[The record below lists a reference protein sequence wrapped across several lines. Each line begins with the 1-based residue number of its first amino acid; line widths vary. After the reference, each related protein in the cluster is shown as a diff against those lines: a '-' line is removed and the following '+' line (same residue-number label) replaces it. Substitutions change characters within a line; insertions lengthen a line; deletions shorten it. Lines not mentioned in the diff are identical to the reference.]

1 MHRRLTFVLL
11 LVLLTTV
18 NAVAQGDKKDKSAK
32 TEKKEV
38 VQPTGTPVLWRQPAD
53 LESRDLLLGPGG
65 EAMKPDLSQIT
76 FVRDQEGGG
85 YSTNYRVKDGKGK
98 TWVVKFGKEAQPE
111 TAAVRLMWA
120 LGYVTE
126 INYLAPCVEII
137 GAPEPKRGTIERCDK
152 GYANVKFEARPE
164 EVKRLDGWRWASN
177 PFSGKKE
184 FQGMVVL
191 MSLINNWDL
200 KDDNNRILFVP
211 GANGQDELQYI
222 ISDLGAT
229 FGKTGGLFSRNRN
242 SPESYAKTKFVEG
255 VNGGKVKL
263 AYSGKNSELFK
274 NITVEDVK
282 WIGSLL
288 TRLSDKQISDAFRA
302 ANYNADE
309 VQLLTQAVRARIN
322 QLAKIA

>member
-1 MHRRLTFVLL
+1 MHKRMSFVLL
-11 LVLLTTV
+11 FVLLAAFS
-18 NAVAQGDKKDKSAK
+18 AVAQDEKKDK
-32 TEKKEV
+32 KET
-38 VQPTGTPVLWRQPAD
+38 VQPTGTPVLWRQPTD
-53 LESRDLLLGPGG
+53 LESRNLLLGPGG
-65 EAMKPDLSQIT
+65 EAMKPDLSQVT

-111 TAAVRLMWA
+111 TAAVRLLWA
-120 LGYVTE
+120 LGYMTE
-126 INYLAPCVEII
+126 VNYLVPCVQII

-152 GYANVKFEARPE
+152 GFANVKFEARPE
-164 EVKRLDGWRWASN
+164 NVKRLDSWLWANN
-177 PFSGKKE
+177 PFTGKKE

-211 GANGQDELQYI
+211 GTTGRQNELHYI

-255 VNGGKVKL
+255 VNGGRVKL

-274 NITVEDVK
+274 NISVEDAK
-282 WIGSLL
+282 WVAALL
-288 TRLSDKQISDAFRA
+288 SRLSDKQISDAFRA
-302 ANYNADE
+302 ANYSDDE
-309 VQLLTQAVRARIN
+309 VRMLTQAVRARIN
-322 QLAKIA
+322 QLTKVA

>member
-1 MHRRLTFVLL
+1 MKKRISLVMLFLL
-11 LVLLTTV
+11 LATVSVL
-18 NAVAQGDKKDKSAK
+18 AQKDKKETVLS
-32 TEKKEV
+32 
-38 VQPTGTPVLWRQPAD
+38 TGTPVLWKEPTD

-65 EAMKPDLSQIT
+65 EAMKPDLSQVT

-111 TAAVRLMWA
+111 TAAVRLLWA
-120 LGYVTE
+120 LGYMTE
-126 INYLAPCVEII
+126 VNYLVPCVEII
-137 GAPEPKRGTIERCDK
+137 NAPEPKRGTIERCDK

-164 EVKRLDGWRWASN
+164 GIKRLDSWQWANN

-184 FQGMVVL
+184 FQGMIVL

-200 KDDNNRILFVP
+200 KDDNNRILLVP
-211 GANGQDELQYI
+211 GTNGQNELHYI

-255 VNGGKVKL
+255 VDGSRVKL
-263 AYSGKNSELFK
+263 AYGGKNSELFK
-274 NITVEDVK
+274 NISVEDAR
-282 WIGSLL
+282 WIGRQLA
-288 TRLSDKQISDAFRA
+288 RLSDKQIGDAFRA
-302 ANYNADE
+302 ANYNEAE
-309 VQLLTQAVRARIN
+309 VRMLTDAVRARIT
-322 QLAKIA
+322 QLTKLA

>member
-1 MHRRLTFVLL
+1 MKKRISLVMLFLL
-11 LVLLTTV
+11 LATVSVL
-18 NAVAQGDKKDKSAK
+18 AQKDKNE
-32 TEKKEV
+32 TV
-38 VQPTGTPVLWRQPAD
+38 LPTGTPVLWKEPTD

-65 EAMKPDLSQIT
+65 EAMKPDLSQVT

-111 TAAVRLMWA
+111 TAAVRLLWA
-120 LGYVTE
+120 LGYMTE
-126 INYLAPCVEII
+126 VNYLVPCVEII
-137 GAPEPKRGTIERCDK
+137 NAPEPKRGTIERCDK

-164 EVKRLDGWRWASN
+164 GIKRLDSWQWANN

-184 FQGMVVL
+184 FQGMIVL

-200 KDDNNRILFVP
+200 KDDNNRILLVP
-211 GANGQDELQYI
+211 GTNGQNELHYI

-255 VNGGKVKL
+255 VDGSRVKL
-263 AYSGKNSELFK
+263 AYGGKNSELFK
-274 NITVEDVK
+274 NISVEDAR
-282 WIGSLL
+282 WIGRQLA
-288 TRLSDKQISDAFRA
+288 RLSDKQISDAFRA
-302 ANYNADE
+302 ANYNETE
-309 VQLLTQAVRARIN
+309 VRMLTDAVRARIT
-322 QLAKIA
+322 QLTKLA

>member
-1 MHRRLTFVLL
+1 MKKRISLVMLFLL
-11 LVLLTTV
+11 LATVSVL
-18 NAVAQGDKKDKSAK
+18 AQKDKEE
-32 TEKKEV
+32 TV
-38 VQPTGTPVLWRQPAD
+38 LPTGTPVLWKEPTD

-65 EAMKPDLSQIT
+65 EAMKPDLSQVT

-111 TAAVRLMWA
+111 TAAVRLLWA
-120 LGYVTE
+120 LGYMTE
-126 INYLAPCVEII
+126 VNYLVPCVEII
-137 GAPEPKRGTIERCDK
+137 NAPEPKRGTIERCDK

-164 EVKRLDGWRWASN
+164 GIKRLDSWQWANN

-184 FQGMVVL
+184 FQGMIVL

-200 KDDNNRILFVP
+200 KDDNNRILLVP
-211 GANGQDELQYI
+211 GTNGQNELHYI

-255 VNGGKVKL
+255 VDGSRVKL
-263 AYSGKNSELFK
+263 AYGGKNSELFK
-274 NITVEDVK
+274 NISVEDAR
-282 WIGSLL
+282 WIGRQLA
-288 TRLSDKQISDAFRA
+288 RLSDKQISDAFRA
-302 ANYNADE
+302 ANYNETE
-309 VQLLTQAVRARIN
+309 VRMLTDAVRARIT
-322 QLAKIA
+322 QLTKLA